1 MSNPAPEILA
11 ETFYRQM
18 QTIRRVEETLLKL
31 FSQGKIRG
39 TVHTCLGQEATAA
52 GVINALDR
60 TRDVIFSNH
69 RAHGHFIAYSDDIT
83 GLIAEVAGKTSGVCG
98 GIGGTQHLH
107 YQNFYTNGIQ
117 GGIVPVAVG
126 SAAAEKKRGSGAI
139 TVVFLGDGTM
149 GEGIVYESFNIAAL
163 WRLPIL
169 FIVDNNQYAQ
179 STPVSRAQAGRLQD
193 RAASFG
199 IESGGV
205 DAEAYDVFTVFEAAR
220 QAAAYVRSHS
230 APYYLLLNSY
240 RLGPH
245 SKGDDFREKSEIARH
260 WQKDPLTKLADQLPP
275 HRRAAI
281 DEAIESRLAAT
292 LADIFETPVPLGPEA

>member
-1 MSNPAPEILA
+1 MSDLSSEALA

-39 TVHTCLGQEATAA
+39 TVHTCLGQEATAV

-60 TRDVIFSNH
+60 KRDIIFSNH
-69 RAHGHFIAYSDDIT
+69 RAHGHFIAYSDDIA
-83 GLIAEVAGKTSGVCG
+83 GLIAEVAGKASGVCG
-98 GIGGTQHLH
+98 GVGGTQHLH
-107 YQNFYTNGIQ
+107 QHNFYTNGIQ
-117 GGIVPVAVG
+117 GGIAPVAAG

-149 GEGIVYESFNIAAL
+149 GEGVVYESFNIAAL

-179 STPVSRAQAGRLQD
+179 STPVIRAQAGRLQD
-193 RAASFG
+193 RAAAFG
-199 IESGGV
+199 IESGV
-205 DAEAYDVFTVFEAAR
+205 VEAEAYDAFTVFEAAR
-220 QAAAYVRSHS
+220 QAVARVRDHS
-230 APYYLLLNSY
+230 VPYYLLLNSY

-245 SKGDDFREKSEIARH
+245 SKGDDFRAESEIARH
-260 WQKDPLTKLADQLPP
+260 WQRDPLTRLAGQLPP
-275 HRRAAI
+275 RQRKAI
-281 DEAIESRLAAT
+281 DETIENRLATT
-292 LADIFETPVPLGPEA
+292 LADIFETPVPLGPGV

>member
-1 MSNPAPEILA
+1 MSDLSPENLA

-60 TRDVIFSNH
+60 ERDVIFSNH
-69 RAHGHFIAYSDDIT
+69 RAHGHFIAYSDDVT
-83 GLIAEVAGKTSGVCG
+83 SLIAEVAGKPSGVCG

-107 YQNFYTNGIQ
+107 QRNFYTNGIQ
-117 GGIVPVAVG
+117 GGIAPVATG

-163 WRLPIL
+163 WQLPIL
-169 FIVDNNQYAQ
+169 FVVDNNQYAQ
-179 STPVSRAQAGRLQD
+179 STPVTRAQAGRLQD
-193 RAASFG
+193 RAAPFG
-199 IESGGV
+199 IESGVV
-205 DAEAYDVFTVFEAAR
+205 DAEAYDVFAVFEAAR
-220 QAAAYVRSHS
+220 RAVDYVRNHS

-245 SKGDDFREKSEIARH
+245 SKGDDFRAESEIARH
-260 WQKDPLTKLADQLPP
+260 WQKDPLTQLAGQLPP
-275 HRRAAI
+275 RQREAI
-281 DEAIESRLAAT
+281 DEAIENRLAAI
-292 LADIFETPVPLGPEA
+292 LAAIFETPAPLRSGA